1 MRFFAPLSALILFLA
16 TLPLAGCA
24 SLESGS
30 LGDILSGTEPLDEQ
44 TVAEGLREALAVGT
58 RRAGEQLSAEGG
70 FSEDPVL
77 RILIPEEIE
86 GVASRLRSIG
96 LGDQVD
102 AFETRMNRAA
112 EAAAGEAFDVFAG
125 VIRSLT
131 IQDAFDV
138 LNGPPDAAT
147 TLFRAR
153 ASDELRERFLPVVA
167 GSMEEVG
174 RYTTYEDLVE
184 RYNAI
189 PLVRP
194 IEFDL
199 EMYIVDE
206 TMSGL
211 FSTLEQEEAR
221 IRQDPVARTT
231 AQLQRVFGSQDS

>member
-1 MRFFAPLSALILFLA
+1 
-16 TLPLAGCA
+16 
-24 SLESGS
+24 
-30 LGDILSGTEPLDEQ
+30 
-44 TVAEGLREALAVGT
+44 
-58 RRAGEQLSAEGG
+58 
-70 FSEDPVL
+70 
-77 RILIPEEIE
+77 
-86 GVASRLRSIG
+86 
-96 LGDQVD
+96 
-102 AFETRMNRAA
+102 NRAA

-147 TLFRAR
+147 SLFKAR
-153 ASDELRERFLPVVA
+153 ASDELRERFLPVVT

-174 RYTTYEDLVE
+174 LYRTYEDLVA

-194 IEFDL
+194 VEFDL

-221 IRQDPVARTT
+221 IREDPLARTT
-231 AQLQRVFGSQDS
+231 ALLQRVFGTLDA

>member
-1 MRFFAPLSALILFLA
+1 MLSSTRFSFAFAIAAVVLLG
-16 TLPLAGCA
+16 GCA
-24 SLESGS
+24 SIESGT
-30 LGDILSGTEPLDEQ
+30 LGDILSGSEPLDEQ
-44 TVAEGLREALAVGT
+44 TVAEGLREALTVGT

-70 FSEDPVL
+70 FSEDPLL
-77 RILIPEEIE
+77 RILIPEEVE
-86 GVASRLRSIG
+86 GVTSRLRSIG
-96 LGDQVD
+96 LDDQVD

-112 EAAAGEAFDVFAG
+112 ETASGEAFDVFAG

-147 TLFRAR
+147 ALFKER
-153 ASDELRERFLPVVA
+153 ASADLRERFMPVVEN
-167 GSMEEVG
+167 SMEEVG
-174 RYTTYEDLVE
+174 LYATYENLVE

-194 IEFDL
+194 VDFDL

-221 IRQDPVARTT
+221 IREDPLARST
-231 AQLQRVFGSQDS
+231 ALLKRVFGSLD

>member
-1 MRFFAPLSALILFLA
+1 MNRPRSLRVAILLVIALTLS
-16 TLPLAGCA
+16 GCA
-24 SLESGS
+24 SLDSGTF
-30 LGDILSGTEPLDEQ
+30 GDILSGADPLDEQ

-70 FSEDPVL
+70 FSEDPLL
-77 RILIPEEIE
+77 RVLIPEEVE
-86 GVASRLRSIG
+86 GVTSRLRSIG
-96 LGDQVD
+96 LDDQVD

-131 IQDAFDV
+131 IEDAFNV

-147 TLFRAR
+147 SLFKAR
-153 ASDELRERFLPVVA
+153 ASDELRERFLPVVEN
-167 GSMEEVG
+167 SMQEVG
-174 RYTTYEDLVE
+174 LYATYENLVE

-194 IEFDL
+194 VEFDL

-221 IRQDPVARTT
+221 IREDPVARST
-231 AQLQRVFGSQDS
+231 ALLRRVFGSLDA

>member
-1 MRFFAPLSALILFLA
+1 MNRPRRLPVVIFLGVAL
-16 TLPLAGCA
+16 TLTGCA

-30 LGDILSGTEPLDEQ
+30 LGDLLSGTESLDEQ
-44 TVAEGLREALAVGT
+44 TVADGLREALTIGT
-58 RRAGEQLSAEGG
+58 QRAGDQLSAEGG
-70 FSEDPVL
+70 FAEDPIL
-77 RILIPEEIE
+77 RILIPEEVE
-86 GVASRLRSIG
+86 GVTSRLRSIG
-96 LGDQVD
+96 LDDQVD

-131 IQDAFDV
+131 IQDAFNV

-147 TLFRAR
+147 SLFKAR
-153 ASDELRERFLPVVA
+153 ASDELRERFLPVVEN
-167 GSMEEVG
+167 SMQEVG
-174 RYTTYEDLVE
+174 LYSTYENLVQ

-194 IEFDL
+194 VEFDL

-211 FSTLEQEEAR
+211 FSTIEQEEAR
-221 IRQDPVARTT
+221 IRQDPVARST
-231 AQLQRVFGSQDS
+231 ALLQRVFGSLDE